1 MMTESATIIASE
13 IRMMESK
20 RTGREYRISI
30 SLPYAYSKSSDV
42 GWPFDD
48 TPERWPIVYLLNA
61 NWYFGLVTDIVR
73 ITAWCGSTT
82 DAIVVGIGYPEDD
95 DPIESFNVAYSRRGI
110 DLTPVR
116 SVAWEQT
123 LSERSHRPSP
133 TGDASN
139 FFQFI
144 KHELIPTIDQEFR
157 TDASRRV
164 LVGQSNGGLFVAMAM
179 FEQPNLFDTYIVGAP
194 TLAYGERFAFKR
206 EEEFSKAHTQLSANV
221 YIYVGE
227 LEESADNTT
236 LTDAL
241 RFAAILQS
249 RKYEGLTLIKQVF
262 VDHNHCEVVAPGI
275 QAGLKF
281 ALKKQGQKI

>member
-1 MMTESATIIASE
+1 MTSEPATIIASE
-13 IRMMESK
+13 TRMMKSK
-20 RTGREYRISI
+20 YTGREYRISI
-30 SLPYAYSKSSDV
+30 CLPYAYSKVHDT

-48 TPERWPIVYLLNA
+48 TPTKWPVVYLLNA

-82 DAIVVGIGYPEDD
+82 DAIVVGIGYPEDV
-95 DPIESFNVAYSRRGI
+95 DPIESFKIAYSRRGI
-110 DLTPVR
+110 DQTPV
-116 SVAWEQT
+116 SSETWEKT
-123 LSERSHRPSP
+123 LSERSNRPSP

-139 FFQFI
+139 FLQFI
-144 KHELIPTIDQEFR
+144 KDELIPTIDQEYR
-157 TDASRRV
+157 TDPSRRV
-164 LVGQSNGGLFVAMAM
+164 LVGQSNGGLFAAIAL

-206 EEEFSKAHTQLSANV
+206 EDEFSKEHNQLPAKV

-227 LEESADNTT
+227 LEESTDNTT
-236 LTDAL
+236 LTDVL

-249 RKYEGLTLIKQVF
+249 RKYEGLTLVKQVF
-262 VDHNHCEVVAPGI
+262 VDHNHCEVVAPGF

-281 ALKKQGQKI
+281 ALKK